1 MKILKTSLNM
11 IITGNPGTGKSTIAR
26 SIAKYLYAFG
36 VLPRDNFVEKNGLEM
51 KGMYVG
57 HTAPVVKEAIAD
69 AMGGCLFIDEA
80 YALSASEG
88 NDPFS
93 GEAVRTL
100 LTEVENNR
108 TNLLVILAGYE
119 DKMVTNKDS
128 LMAADP
134 GLPRRF
140 GTRLHLVNYT
150 PLEVAR
156 IAQLVANK
164 KFSLT
169 FEPGLLEALADHIE
183 LAHGRINRAGTTD
196 IAQQNGGLAVNL
208 TEVAFRRLA
217 KRVVEDGIPIG
228 DPTTSMLVPSD
239 FLIGQELVPLEEEGQ
254 PAIEEPATTWYPEGV
269 TDIDG
274 LLDYLQIPQYKEV
287 FSDEEV
293 HIKHIP
299 WISQE
304 ALKDMGVKTGPRC
317 TIKEFQATLSG
328 GLATLDSL
336 QAKIADLQQQIL

>member
-1 MKILKTSLNM
+1 MSSFTPLLSVCILFTTDALVSFDLWSY
-11 IITGNPGTGKSTIAR
+11 P
-26 SIAKYLYAFG
+26 
-36 VLPRDNFVEKNGLEM
+36 VLLP
-51 KGMYVG
+51 
-57 HTAPVVKEAIAD
+57 HTHVPS
-69 AMGGCLFIDEA
+69 CLF
-80 YALSASEG
+80 
-88 NDPFS
+88 
-93 GEAVRTL
+93 VQ
-100 LTEVENNR
+100 
-108 TNLLVILAGYE
+108 
-119 DKMVTNKDS
+119 
-128 LMAADP
+128 
-134 GLPRRF
+134 
-140 GTRLHLVNYT
+140 VNYT

-293 HIKHIP
+293 ELF
-299 WISQE
+299 S
-304 ALKDMGVKTGPRC
+304 
-317 TIKEFQATLSG
+317 LSKSDKYSFVDCPVVP
-328 GLATLDSL
+328 AC
-336 QAKIADLQQQIL
+336 